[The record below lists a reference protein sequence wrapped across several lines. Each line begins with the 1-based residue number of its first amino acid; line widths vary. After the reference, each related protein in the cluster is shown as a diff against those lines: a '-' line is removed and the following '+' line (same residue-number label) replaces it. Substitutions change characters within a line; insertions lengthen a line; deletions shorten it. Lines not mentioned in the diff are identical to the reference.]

1 MKINWYWRLGGFIV
15 GITAMVVL
23 IAWGALSAW
32 RMIGVVEERFATVG
46 QQSFYFA
53 ERLQQTLMRLNNLML
68 RYLTRQQT
76 EDWREFEQNNLFLQT
91 WMYSKRHELLS
102 ANERR
107 IQTDLEQVYTEYLA
121 AARRVHEIMQK
132 SGPQGPELAEAMRHF
147 ESQSQRMAAKAS
159 ELANAHRQA
168 QQAVLAELNTTLS
181 KLHVIVIAALL
192 MLLSAGYF
200 LARSVY
206 RDLIAPL
213 RQELVQSRNLLER
226 QQKLASLGVLAAGV
240 AHEIRNPLTAI
251 KARIFTLRKG
261 LKPGSRE
268 LTDTEVIDQE
278 INRLERIVKDF
289 LLFARPSDPVLERVP
304 AGRPL
309 EEIERLMRPQLE
321 KNGVHLEVEP
331 PAEMY
336 VQVDLQQIKQVL
348 MNLVQ
353 NAAEAAPGGRIVL
366 RARRLQVSLNGRPQP
381 AVSLEVQDNG
391 PGIPEEVQKHLFD
404 PFYSTKEGGTG
415 LGLSIAAR
423 LIEKHGGVLHFDT
436 RPQQGT
442 TFKIIL
448 PESKTA

>member
-1 MKINWYWRLGGFIV
+1 LGGFIA

-32 RMIGVVEERFATVG
+32 RMISTMEERFATVG

-68 RYLTRQQT
+68 RYLTRQQP
-76 EDWREFEQNNLFLQT
+76 EDWQEFEQNHLFLQT

-102 ANERR
+102 TNERR
-107 IQTDLEQVYTEYLA
+107 IQTDLEQVYAEYLA
-121 AARRVHEIMQK
+121 AARRVHQLMQA
-132 SGPQGPELAEAMRHF
+132 GRANGAELADATRQFEA
-147 ESQSQRMAAKAS
+147 QSQRMAAKAS

-168 QQAVLAELNTTLS
+168 QQALLGELNTTLS
-181 KLHVIVIAALL
+181 KLHIMVIGALL
-192 MLLSAGYF
+192 MLVTAGYF
-200 LARSVY
+200 LSRAVY
-206 RDLIAPL
+206 KDLIAPL
-213 RQELVQSRNLLER
+213 RQELVHSRNLLER

-251 KARIFTLRKG
+251 KARLFTLRKG

-268 LTDTEVIDQE
+268 LADTDVIDQE

-304 AGRPL
+304 AQVPL
-309 EEIERLMRPQLE
+309 EEIARLMRPQLE
-321 KNGVHLEVEP
+321 KHGVRLEVENAP
-331 PAEMY
+331 DIY
-336 VQVDLQQIKQVL
+336 VRVDLQQMKQVL

-353 NAAEAAPGGRIVL
+353 NAAEAAPGGRILL
-366 RARRLQVSLNGRPQP
+366 RARRLQAPLNGKLQP
-381 AVSLEVQDNG
+381 AVSLEVEDNG

-423 LIEKHGGVLHFDT
+423 LIEKHGGVLSYDT
-436 RPQQGT
+436 RTQQGT

-448 PESKTA
+448 PENKGA